1 MKQVTQHNKTGTVQ
15 VEQVPLPALKP
26 GFVLVKTRYT
36 LISAGTERA
45 SIKQRRAS
53 LVARAK
59 SQPDMVLKVLEQ
71 VKQYGLITTYRRV
84 MNKLESTAPI
94 GYSVSGT
101 VVAVGGKE
109 MAIKAGDRVACAGAT
124 YANHAEYVVV
134 PMHLCAK
141 IPRKVSG
148 EDAAYTTLGAI
159 ALQGVRQIEP
169 TLGETVIVLG
179 LGLLGQIAIQLL
191 KASGCY
197 VIGIDLDETT
207 VRLAR
212 ESGADIAVRRDT
224 GDVKNVVRTATKGI
238 GADAVLIT
246 AATPSH
252 DPVEL
257 SGELC
262 REKGRVVL
270 VGDVGLNLP
279 RAPYYMK
286 ELDFRLSR
294 SLGPGRYDPE
304 YEERGKDYPVGY
316 VRWSENRNMQEFLRL
331 VDIGQVDVHKLTTH
345 RFAFAEAQ
353 AAFAL
358 ITGTK
363 TKKSEHYV
371 GVVLDYGEREAES
384 LDDMPRKVPVRPKTA
399 ESANGPLKIG
409 FLGAGI
415 FAQGFL
421 LPNIERSRTTS
432 LVGVCNANGLSATN
446 AAKTFG
452 FEFASSE
459 PSDIISNDSIN
470 TVFIATRHNLHA
482 SLTMD
487 ALKAGKCVFVE
498 KPLALTLDELQD
510 VRKVYASLSTPERSP
525 MLMVGFN
532 RRFAPH
538 VEHAKRFFENAV
550 GPYVIQYRVSA
561 GAVPKTHWTRDP
573 VEGGGRIIGEVCHF
587 IDLMQYFTTSVPSKV
602 YAEPVSAGATANADD
617 DSVVIT
623 IKFRDGSVGTISYFA
638 NGDAGLP
645 KERIEISS
653 TGRSAV
659 IDNFQRLLLYQNGKK
674 REFKLSSIDK
684 GHREEV
690 RRFLAA
696 VLEGGASPIPFESQ
710 VATTL
715 ATLKAVESL
724 RVGVPV
730 GL

>member
-1 MKQVTQHNKTGTVQ
+1 MKQVTQHNKTGSVQ

-26 GFVLVKTRYT
+26 GFVLVKTRYS

-45 SIKQRRAS
+45 SINQRRSS
-53 LVARAK
+53 LIARAK

-71 VKQYGLITTYRRV
+71 VKHYGLITTYRRV

-101 VVAVGGKE
+101 AIAVGGKDV
-109 MAIKAGDRVACAGAT
+109 AIKAGDRVACAGAS
-124 YANHAEYVVV
+124 YANHAEYVVI
-134 PMHLCAK
+134 PLHLCAK
-141 IPRKVSG
+141 IPKTVSLD
-148 EDAAYTTLGAI
+148 DAAYTTLGAI

-169 TLGETVIVLG
+169 TLGETVVVVG
-179 LGLLGQIAIQLL
+179 LGLLGQLTIQLL
-191 KASGCY
+191 KASGCF
-197 VIGIDLDETT
+197 VIGIDLHETT
-207 VRLAR
+207 VQLAR

-224 GDVKNVVRTATKGI
+224 GDVKSVVRTATKGL

-246 AATPSH
+246 AATPSD

-257 SGELC
+257 AGELC

-270 VGDVGLNLP
+270 VGDVGLTLP

-304 YEERGKDYPVGY
+304 YEERGKDYPAGY

-331 VDIGQVDVHKLTTH
+331 VGTHQVDLRRLTTH
-345 RFAFAEAQ
+345 RFRVDEAQ
-353 AAFAL
+353 EAYAL
-358 ITGTK
+358 ITGAK
-363 TKKSEHYV
+363 SKKNEHYV
-371 GVVLDYGEREAES
+371 GVLLDYGDRESES
-384 LDDMPRKVPVRPKTA
+384 MDDLPRSVGVTTKQARS
-399 ESANGPLKIG
+399 SAAHVKIG
-409 FLGAGI
+409 FIGAGN

-421 LPNIERSRTTS
+421 IPNIERSYATS

-446 AAKTFG
+446 AARTFG
-452 FEFASSE
+452 FEFATSE
-459 PSDIISNDSIN
+459 PSEIIGNESIN

-482 SLTMD
+482 PLVIG
-487 ALKAGKCVFVE
+487 ALKAGKSVFVE
-498 KPLALTLDELQD
+498 KPLALNTDQLKEIQ
-510 VRKVYASLSTPERSP
+510 KVYKALSTADRSP

-538 VEHAKRFFENAV
+538 VQHAKRFFENAV

-587 IDLMQYFTTSVPSKV
+587 IDLMQYLTASLPVKV
-602 YAEPVSAGATANADD
+602 YAEPISGGATSSPED

-623 IKFRDGSVGTISYFA
+623 VKFLDGSVGTVSYFA
-638 NGDAGLP
+638 NGDAALP
-645 KERIEISS
+645 KERVEISS

-659 IDNFQRLLLYQNGKK
+659 IDNFQRLSLYQNGKK
-674 REFKLSSIDK
+674 REFKLSSVDK

-690 RRFLAA
+690 RRFLVA
-696 VLEGGASPIPFESQ
+696 VQEGKASPIPFDSLM
-710 VATTL
+710 ATTL

-724 RVGVPV
+724 QVGVPV
-730 GL
+730 EL